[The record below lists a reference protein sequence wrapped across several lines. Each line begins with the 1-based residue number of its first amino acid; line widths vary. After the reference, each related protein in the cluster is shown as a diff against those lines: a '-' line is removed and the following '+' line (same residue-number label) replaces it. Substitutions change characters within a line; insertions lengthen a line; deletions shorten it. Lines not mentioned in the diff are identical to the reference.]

1 LREKQGIMPMEFTR
15 ENQEA
20 ENNDP
25 TIKRSEEELS
35 RYQAV
40 LYSANYSLWS
50 SILTI
55 NGIFLAFSSAFSG
68 RYALPPFLPIFLSSI
83 FMLPILI
90 VLFLFYIN
98 KKSKNEYFK
107 AYFIVNNLLV
117 KQFRKQET
125 EMESI
130 AAVQQNKKAQKVGRQ
145 FTFANNVLEKV
156 AIILTF
162 LSVLSIF
169 ALVIIIN

>member
-1 LREKQGIMPMEFTR
+1 MEFTR
-15 ENQEA
+15 EQQEA

-25 TIKRSEEELS
+25 TIRRSEEELS

-40 LYSANYSLWS
+40 LYSASYSLWS

-55 NGIFLAFSSAFSG
+55 NGIFLAFSSAFSY
-68 RYALPPFLPIFLSSI
+68 RYELPPFLLIILNAI

-90 VLFLFYIN
+90 ILFLFYIN
-98 KKSKNEYFK
+98 KRSKNEYFK
-107 AYFIVNNLLV
+107 TYYIVNNISV

-130 AAVQQNKKAQKVGRQ
+130 AAVQQNKKAKKAGMH

-156 AIILTF
+156 AIILTI
-162 LSVLSIF
+162 LSVISIF